1 MKNFKNFLPQVFER
15 CLAIMAFYFPFIEV
29 SAYFGP
35 KVFLSTESVAL
46 RSFYAQ
52 HVLKLSNFYADNNL
66 LIFIFMI
73 WVFISC
79 SRGTFPISKYAR
91 FNIIQAILLN
101 IICSCISA
109 VFPLIPIALRESVIG
124 LLLANSLYLGIIIL
138 MLYSSLLISFGRYPR
153 IPVLSEAAR
162 LQVQRGYSD

>member
-1 MKNFKNFLPQVFER
+1 MKNFKSLLPQIFER

-35 KVFLSTESVAL
+35 KVFLSTDSVPL
-46 RSFYAQ
+46 RTFYAQ
-52 HVLKLSNFYADNNL
+52 HLLKLSNFYAENNL

-79 SRGTFPISKYAR
+79 SRGTFPLSKFAR

-101 IICSCISA
+101 IICSCLGVTFA
-109 VFPLIPIALRESVIG
+109 FLPVTLRESFLGV
-124 LLLANSLYLGIIIL
+124 LFANFLYLGIILL
-138 MLYSSLLISFGRYPR
+138 MAYSSLLIIYGRYPS
-153 IPVLSEAAR
+153 IPVISEAAK
-162 LQVQRGYSD
+162 LQVQRG

>member
-46 RSFYAQ
+46 RTFYAQ

-101 IICSCISA
+101 IICSCLGVTFAFLPTVI
-109 VFPLIPIALRESVIG
+109 RESLFG
-124 LLLANSLYLGIIIL
+124 LVFANFLYLGLIIL
-138 MLYSSLLISFGRYPR
+138 IAYSSLLIIYGRYPK
-153 IPVLSEAAR
+153 IPVISEAAK
-162 LQVQRGYSD
+162 LQVQRGQG

>member
-1 MKNFKNFLPQVFER
+1 MKNLKNFLPQLLER

-35 KVFLSTESVAL
+35 KVFLSTDSVAL
-46 RSFYAQ
+46 RTFYAQ
-52 HVLKLSNFYADNNL
+52 HILKLSNFYADNNL

-79 SRGTFPISKYAR
+79 SRGTFPLTKYAR

-101 IICSCISA
+101 IICTCLGLSFA
-109 VFPLIPIALRESVIG
+109 FLPALLRESLFGVVF
-124 LLLANSLYLGIIIL
+124 ANFLYLGIILLIA
-138 MLYSSLLISFGRYPR
+138 YSSLLIIYGRYPK
-153 IPVLSEAAR
+153 IPVISEAAK
-162 LQVQRGYSD
+162 LQVQQG